1 MKGLIILTGD
11 EYAKLLMKIKKIDK
25 IEWAVKGDLW
35 DADICKLRVYTGG
48 IVLDLLVGYPK
59 SSGVVNWYDCFIIS
73 YILWK
78 VRTRYGAEEPFR
90 PIIDRDK
97 LVDEINRCIQ
107 LSIDNGATVN
117 FNIDESMNG
126 EDTIRVNPE
135 MLKNVEGG

>member
-1 MKGLIILTGD
+1 MTGE

-25 IEWAVKGDLW
+25 IEWVVKGDPW

-48 IVLDLLVGYPK
+48 IVLDLLVGHPK
-59 SSGVVNWYDCFIIS
+59 GSGVVNWYDCFIIS

-78 VRTRYGAEEPFR
+78 VWTQYGAEEPFR
-90 PIIDRDK
+90 PIMDRDK

-117 FNIDESMNG
+117 FNMDESVNG

>member
-1 MKGLIILTGD
+1 MKGLIILTGE

-25 IEWAVKGDLW
+25 IEWAVKGNPW

-59 SSGVVNWYDCFIIS
+59 SSGVVNWYDYFIIS

-78 VRTRYGAEEPFR
+78 VRTQYGAEEPFR
-90 PIIDRDK
+90 PIMDRDK

>member
-1 MKGLIILTGD
+1 M
-11 EYAKLLMKIKKIDK
+11 
-25 IEWAVKGDLW
+25 
-35 DADICKLRVYTGG
+35 
-48 IVLDLLVGYPK
+48 
-59 SSGVVNWYDCFIIS
+59 
-73 YILWK
+73 
-78 VRTRYGAEEPFR
+78 RTRYGAEEPFR
-90 PIIDRDK
+90 PIMDRDK

>member
-1 MKGLIILTGD
+1 MTGE

-25 IEWAVKGDLW
+25 IEWTVKGDPW

-48 IVLDLLVGYPK
+48 IVLDLLAGHPK

-78 VRTRYGAEEPFR
+78 VRTQYGAEEPFR
-90 PIIDRDK
+90 PIMDRDN

-117 FNIDESMNG
+117 FNMDESMNG
-126 EDTIRVNPE
+126 ENTIRVNPE

>member
-1 MKGLIILTGD
+1 MKGLIILTGE
-11 EYAKLLMKIKKIDK
+11 EYAKLLMKIKKINK

-59 SSGVVNWYDCFIIS
+59 SSAVVNWYDCFIIS

-78 VRTRYGAEEPFR
+78 VRTQYGAEEPFR
-90 PIIDRDK
+90 PIMDRDK

-126 EDTIRVNPE
+126 EDTIRVDPE